1 VELEQGAEMLGIFK
15 NYESHSSI
23 LDDFQFYEERQKVMQ
38 VRKSRPQASMVS
50 APVAGISERNPVPF
64 SNDLI
69 KKMSKSFAEAVLL
82 KEDERVHPRS
92 HLLQDIMGAEPEK
105 RS

>member
-69 KKMSKSFAEAVLL
+69 KKMSKSFAE
-82 KEDERVHPRS
+82 
-92 HLLQDIMGAEPEK
+92 GG
-105 RS
+105 